1 MLVAI
6 SSYPFI
12 FYQPDKEEE
21 REPTPE
27 PEPELDEDDLPRI
40 QSELRALQ
48 AEYDKSVVEKHKLS
62 TELKSMNERM
72 RAANDVLE
80 RCVHAIED
88 LNLALVCVLPLLAE
102 KSLVY

>member
-6 SSYPFI
+6 PSYPFI

-80 RCVHAIED
+80 RCVHAIDD
-88 LNLALVCVLPLLAE
+88 LNLMSCHVMSLLAE